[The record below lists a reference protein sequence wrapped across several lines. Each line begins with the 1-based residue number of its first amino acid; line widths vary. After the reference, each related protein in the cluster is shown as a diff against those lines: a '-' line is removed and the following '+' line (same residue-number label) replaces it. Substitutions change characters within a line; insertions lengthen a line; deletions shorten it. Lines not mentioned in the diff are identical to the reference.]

1 MSTGQQVQMFQPAV
15 TSAQAAASM
24 ILAQQPASVGTMTV
38 QVIYDQ
44 IRQLAQSN
52 TPAGQQVKYTLTHK
66 VPEVEFGKAVLDS
79 TIILAAQ
86 SAAQGN
92 TADFRDKFI
101 KSVDN
106 LAAEFNTK
114 HGGKREIKLQTT
126 QNGDTFV
133 MPNGYPPLVIG
144 KKDDK
149 DKIIKTVSAWYFSS
163 YLAAQMKRAGQA
175 YPDYLSDE
183 NIQRAVAD
191 PNSLNT
197 LMGLQQGGSGN
208 GSISPYDRAAID
220 FARMGVRAE
229 IQERRADQRFEHR
242 TELMELRHDQRL
254 ETMDLRHDQRIEQMQ
269 VRHELDLRK
278 AEHNVKVRSK
288 NQLGQFILSQ
298 GQRDAEA
305 ASRAYLGVTT
315 IGVKVSAKAAEKH
328 WMPTKGRQVFVR
340 GYDKNG
346 NPRYGTAPVVQYPTI
361 GRMIQGAAIYA
372 GGVALANWA
381 GREVARGV
389 LDVRNEALRR
399 ALGIGN
405 EAIELFEKMYGPY
418 IT

>member
-1 MSTGQQVQMFQPAV
+1 MSTNQQVQMVQPAV

-24 ILAQQPASVGTMTV
+24 ILAQQPASAGTMTV

-52 TPAGQQVKYTLTHK
+52 TPAGQQAKYTLTHK

-92 TADFRDKFI
+92 AADFRDKFI

-114 HGGKREIKLQTT
+114 HGGKREIKLQKT

-149 DKIIKTVSAWYFSS
+149 DKIIQTVSAWYFSS

-183 NIQRAVAD
+183 NIQRALAD

-220 FARMGVRAE
+220 FARMGVRAD
-229 IQERRADQRFEHR
+229 IQMSKADQRFQHQ
-242 TELMELRHDQRL
+242 TGLMELRHDQRL
-254 ETMDLRHDQRIEQMQ
+254 ETMDVQHNQRKEVMILK
-269 VRHELDLRK
+269 HGLDLEK
-278 AEHNVKVRSK
+278 ADHNAVLKAK
-288 NQLGQFILSQ
+288 NQAAQFILNQ
-298 GQRDAEA
+298 WQRDADVA
-305 ASRAYLGVTT
+305 GRAYLTVTT
-315 IGVKVSAKAAEKH
+315 GGVKIASKSAERH
-328 WMPTKGRQVFVR
+328 WTPTKVRQVIVK
-340 GYDKNG
+340 GYDRNG
-346 NPRYGTAPVVQYPTI
+346 NPRYGTVLKVEDPSPKRI
-361 GRMIQGAAIYA
+361 IQGAAIYA
-372 GGVALANWA
+372 GGVALADWA
-381 GREVARGV
+381 GRKVARGV
-389 LDVRNEALRR
+389 MDVRNEAVRR
-399 ALGIGN
+399 ALGVGDD
-405 EAIELFEKMYGPY
+405 AIKLFEKMYGPY